1 MEQKHH
7 YTGLTDAQVLE
18 SRSKHG
24 ANILTPPEKEPL
36 WKQFLE
42 KFGDP
47 LIIIL
52 LIAGV
57 LSIGISCY
65 EFWGL
70 HEGAETFFE
79 PVGIF
84 VAILLATGIAF
95 IFELKADKQFSVLNQ
110 VNDDEMVEVIR
121 NGNTTSIKKKDVVVG
136 DIVVLN
142 TGEEIPADGELLEAI
157 TLNVDESSL
166 TGEPICHKTIHEQEF
181 DKDATFPSNHVMRG
195 TKVMEGHGIFKV
207 LAVGDKTENGK
218 VFEAAQIDDSVRTPL
233 NEQLDGLADLI
244 TKLSYIFAALIIVAK
259 LLVYFD
265 NLSMVF
271 KWGAISL
278 VYFAIVGFAY
288 CILKKRK
295 SSEKKLGQI
304 GKVGV
309 IAYIIIDLIFSY
321 FYLPCLL
328 AIPTVIFFWMVIK
341 KFDDWSWK
349 AVVPSIIGYFVILM
363 GMVVYFHDTLMP
375 GEQIAKLITYTLDT
389 LMIAVT
395 LVVVAVPEGLPMAV
409 TLSLAYSMTRMM
421 KTNNLVRKMHACETM
436 GATTVICTDKTGTLT
451 QNQMQ
456 VHDTNFYG
464 LSAQTLGNNKGSL
477 LIEEGIAVNSTAS
490 LDHSDAEAVKVLG
503 NPTEGALLLWLKKA
517 GVDYL
522 NLRESA
528 EVLEELPFSTE
539 RKYMA
544 TIVKSSLFEGK
555 TILYVKGAPEIV
567 SGLCKNIENNVS
579 KTDIENQL
587 VEYQNQAMRTL
598 GFAYQIIDSK
608 ADVFKDGK
616 IVADNL
622 TFMGVVAISDP
633 VRLDV
638 PAAVAECMNAGI
650 NVKIVTGD
658 TPGTAKEIGRQ
669 IGLWTAKDGD
679 KNIITGPEFA
689 ALSDE
694 ELDKRVLDLKI
705 ISRARPMD
713 KKRLVEALQRKNQV
727 VAVTGDGT
735 NDAPALKAAHVGLS
749 MGDGTSVAKEASDI
763 TIIDNSFSSIG
774 KAVMWGR
781 SLYQN
786 IQRFLLFQ
794 LTVNVAACFIVLFG
808 AFMGEKSPLTVT
820 QMLWV
825 NLIMDTF
832 AAMALASLPP
842 SESVMKDKPRD
853 RNAFILNKAMYQNIL
868 GVGGFFFVLLLVLLY
883 VFEHSNITQLT
894 DLLNVQLGASDDL
907 TPYELTLFFT
917 IFVMTHFFYLFCARA
932 FETGKSALHFKG
944 CKGLLIIATII
955 LIGQIAMVQIRG
967 LRNFFNVTGLKFED
981 WVIIIVGSSLVLWIR
996 EIWSLLKKI

>member
-1 MEQKHH
+1 
-7 YTGLTDAQVLE
+7 
-18 SRSKHG
+18 
-24 ANILTPPEKEPL
+24 
-36 WKQFLE
+36 
-42 KFGDP
+42 
-47 LIIIL
+47 
-52 LIAGV
+52 
-57 LSIGISCY
+57 
-65 EFWGL
+65 
-70 HEGAETFFE
+70 
-79 PVGIF
+79 
-84 VAILLATGIAF
+84 
-95 IFELKADKQFSVLNQ
+95 
-110 VNDDEMVEVIR
+110 MVEVIR

-259 LLVYFD
+259 LLVYFN

-288 CILKKRK
+288 YIFKKRK

-464 LSAQTLGNNKGSL
+464 LSAQTLGNDKGSL

-490 LDHSDAEAVKVLG
+490 LDYSDAEAVKVLG

-616 IVADNL
+616 VVADNL
-622 TFMGVVAISDP
+622 TFIGVVAISDP

-808 AFMGEKSPLTVT
+808 AFMGEESPLTVT

-944 CKGLLIIATII
+944 CKGLLIIAAII
-955 LIGQIAMVQIRG
+955 LAGQIAMVEIPG
-967 LRNFFNVTGLKFED
+967 LQNFFNVTGLKFED
-981 WVIIIVGSSLVLWIR
+981 WAIIIVGSSLVLWIR